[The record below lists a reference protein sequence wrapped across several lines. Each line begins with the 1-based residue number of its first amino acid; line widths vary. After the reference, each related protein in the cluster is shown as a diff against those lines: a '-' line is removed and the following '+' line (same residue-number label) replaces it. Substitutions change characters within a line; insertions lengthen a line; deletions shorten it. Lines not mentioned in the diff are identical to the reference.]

1 VLALFTIDPSVLSEQ
16 NSLALDGLSRIWVE
30 QRLCVLLDLV
40 DANKNSYFSE
50 AIKALPDSPDRTKW
64 IDIYQAAQKRNL
76 ISPRLVKQAPKYP
89 WSDTVVDALISKTD
103 VDVVILEQDRH
114 HQDPSQRVD
123 VLSLGDIHHAKKIV
137 ASEDLRLGS
146 VHDANSDLNQLWQ
159 ENFREELKYATN
171 IHVVDRWIFS
181 RYRLGRGGRG
191 LTKFME
197 LAKEWDTPK
206 GKSTILNIYAES
218 AGDDK
223 NERVENNR
231 RAYGIVRDQIEQTQ
245 VKPHP
250 FREINLYMIP
260 TKLFNGVTGARHIR
274 LHDIF
279 VATPDHGMELF
290 ELWRSVTLNF
300 NRALENFQSIE
311 RRLAA
316 NASFARL

>member
-1 VLALFTIDPSVLSEQ
+1 MLALIAIDPSVLLDE
-16 NSLALDGLSRIWVE
+16 NSLAIDGLSRLWLE

-50 AIKALPDSPDRTKW
+50 AIKALPDSPDKTKW
-64 IDIYQAAQKRNL
+64 IDIYQTAKKRNL
-76 ISPRLVKQAPKYP
+76 IRQLPVTRALPNP
-89 WSDTVVDALISKTD
+89 WSDNVVDALISKTD

-123 VLSLGDIHHAKKIV
+123 VLSLGDIHNAKKIV

-218 AGDDK
+218 VG
-223 NERVENNR
+223 NNR
-231 RAYGIVRDQIEQTQ
+231 NEMVESNIRALETLSDLIEQTQ
-245 VKPHP
+245 VKPLP
-250 FREINLYMIP
+250 FKEINLHMIP
-260 TKLFNGVTGARHIR
+260 KYFFNNVTGARHIR
-274 LHDIF
+274 FHDIF
-279 VATPDHGMELF
+279 AAIPDHGMELF
-290 ELWRSVTLNF
+290 ELWRSVPLNF
-300 NRALENFQSIE
+300 NKSLENFQAFE

-316 NASFARL
+316 NASIARL